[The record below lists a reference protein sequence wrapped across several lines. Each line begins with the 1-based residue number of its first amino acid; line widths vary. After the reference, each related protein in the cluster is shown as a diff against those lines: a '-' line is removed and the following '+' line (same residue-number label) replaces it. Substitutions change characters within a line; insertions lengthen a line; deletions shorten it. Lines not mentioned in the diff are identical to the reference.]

1 MSTIIKKLLL
11 AVLTDK
17 KALKTIGGILLGI
30 VVLIMMPIGALMALI
45 SGGITIDPEV
55 LKQEVEAQMSGENL
69 AGGEILSGKLAK
81 ISEAMEAAGF
91 AEFIKPAQ
99 NIAVVFLSDRMED
112 DGFAEM
118 LAGCFQ
124 SGQTNESFLAVVNV
138 AFGAEISLEEI
149 NAVAGDLAI
158 EPETGEADTSKDE
171 TRTETGTEEMTEE
184 SEETKNEMVQEMP
197 DAA

>member
-1 MSTIIKKLLL
+1 MSVIIKKLLL

-17 KALKTIGGILLGI
+17 KALKRIGGIMLGI
-30 VVLIMMPIGALMALI
+30 AVLIMMPIGALTALL
-45 SGGITIDPEV
+45 SGGIALDPDE
-55 LKQEVEAQMSGENL
+55 LKQEVEAQMSGENM
-69 AGGEILSGKLAK
+69 AGGERLSEKLSE

-91 AEFIKPAQ
+91 AEFVKPAQ
-99 NIAVVFLSDRMED
+99 NISVVFLSDRMEEE
-112 DGFAEM
+112 GFAEM

-138 AFGAEISLEEI
+138 AFGAEITLDEI

-197 DAA
+197 DDA

>member
-1 MSTIIKKLLL
+1 MIAVVKRLLL

-17 KALKTIGGILLGI
+17 KALKRIGGIMLGI
-30 VVLIMMPIGALMALI
+30 AVLIMMPIGALTALL
-45 SGGITIDPEV
+45 SGGIALDPDE
-55 LKQEVEAQMSGENL
+55 LKQEVAAQMSGEDM
-69 AGGEILSGKLAK
+69 AGGERLSEKLSE

-91 AEFIKPAQ
+91 AEYVKPAQ
-99 NIAVVFLSDRMED
+99 NISVVFLSDRMEEK
-112 DGFAEM
+112 GFAEM

-138 AFGAEISLEEI
+138 AFGAEITLEEI

-184 SEETKNEMVQEMP
+184 SEKTKNEMVQEMP
-197 DAA
+197 DDA

>member
-1 MSTIIKKLLL
+1 MIAVLKRLLL
-11 AVLTDK
+11 AALTDK
-17 KALKTIGGILLGI
+17 KVLKTLGGILLGI
-30 VVLIMMPIGALMALI
+30 VVLIMMPIGALMALF
-45 SGGITIDPEV
+45 SGGLTIDPEV
-55 LKQEVEAQMSGENL
+55 LKQEVAAQMSGEDM
-69 AGGEILSGKLAK
+69 AGGELLSGKLAE

-99 NIAVVFLSDRMED
+99 NISVVFLSDRMEEE
-112 DGFAEM
+112 GFAEM

-138 AFGAEISLEEI
+138 AFGAEISLEGI

-158 EPETGEADTSKDE
+158 EPETGETDTSKDE

>member
-1 MSTIIKKLLL
+1 MIAVVKRLLL

-17 KALKTIGGILLGI
+17 KALKRIGGIMLGI
-30 VVLIMMPIGALMALI
+30 VVLIMMPIGALTALL
-45 SGGITIDPEV
+45 SGGITIDPGE
-55 LKQEVEAQMSGENL
+55 LKQEVAAQMSGEDM
-69 AGGEILSGKLAK
+69 AGGERMSEKLSE

-91 AEFIKPAQ
+91 AEYVKPAQ
-99 NIAVVFLSDRMED
+99 NISVVFLSDRMEEE
-112 DGFAEM
+112 GFTEM

-124 SGQTNESFLAVVNV
+124 SGQTTESFLTVVNV
-138 AFGAEISLEEI
+138 TFGVEIAQEELT
-149 NAVAGDLAI
+149 AVAGDLAI

-197 DAA
+197 DDA

>member
-1 MSTIIKKLLL
+1 MIAVVKRLLL

-17 KALKTIGGILLGI
+17 KALKRIGGIMLGI
-30 VVLIMMPIGALMALI
+30 AVLIMMPIGALTALL
-45 SGGITIDPEV
+45 SGGIALDPDE
-55 LKQEVEAQMSGENL
+55 LKQEVAALMSGEDI
-69 AGGEILSGKLAK
+69 AGRELLSEKLSE

-91 AEFIKPAQ
+91 AEYVKPAQ
-99 NIAVVFLSDRMED
+99 NISIVFLSDRLED
-112 DGFAEM
+112 DGFAET

-124 SGQTNESFLAVVNV
+124 SGQTTESFLTVVN
-138 AFGAEISLEEI
+138 ATFGVEIAKEELT
-149 NAVAGDLAI
+149 AVAGDLAI

-197 DAA
+197 DDA